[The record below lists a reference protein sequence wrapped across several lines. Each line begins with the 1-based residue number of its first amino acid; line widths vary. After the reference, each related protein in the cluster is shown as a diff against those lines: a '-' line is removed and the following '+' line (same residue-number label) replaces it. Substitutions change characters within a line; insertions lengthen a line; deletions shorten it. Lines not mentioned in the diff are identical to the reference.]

1 MHIEVCFVHQAIGHG
16 FLLRGG
22 SYSQIDVPTP
32 GYTNADGINDTGQVV
47 GIYLDPGI
55 LKNEGYIWSGEVFRK
70 VRYPGASTTYP
81 SGINNN
87 WIMVGTY
94 FDSFGNANGFIAAP

>member
-1 MHIEVCFVHQAIGHG
+1 V
-16 FLLRGG
+16 
-22 SYSQIDVPTP
+22 

-55 LKNEGYIWSGEVFRK
+55 KKNEGYIWSGKIFRK
-70 VRYPGASTTYP
+70 VQYPGASTTYP

-87 WIMVGTY
+87 WTMVGTY
-94 FDSFGNANGFIAAP
+94 FDSFGTANGFIAAL